1 MCLEQLD
8 QRCKV
13 LPCQHTF
20 CRRCLEAVVERK
32 KELRCPECRVLVE
45 GDVDD
50 LPANI
55 MLVRILEQLSP
66 IKPSD
71 SLEAKSNEK
80 PSDQVK
86 PYLLPNGFVFAIVFV
101 FAVESLPDIFMC

>member
-1 MCLEQLD
+1 M
-8 QRCKV
+8 
-13 LPCQHTF
+13 
-20 CRRCLEAVVERK
+20 EAVVERK

-45 GDVDD
+45 EDVDD

-71 SLEAKSNEK
+71 SLDAKSNEK

-101 FAVESLPDIFMC
+101 FAVQSLGDFMC